1 MLLWIKIGVD
11 KVNNILSSN
20 VLDKFKGAM
29 MNFGTSVLPKII
41 AALIIVVAGLIVI
54 KIIKRIVRKALVG
67 SKAQLDI
74 SLINFVVRAIGIC
87 LKVVLVLSALATIGI
102 STTGIIAAFSAC
114 AVAISLALKDSLG
127 NIAGGIMMLI
137 SQPFSTGDFIDV
149 DGSAG
154 TVLKIDMV
162 HTTLLTPDNRQ
173 VVIPNGQLMNKTI
186 TDYSKEATRRMDLK
200 FSIGYDDD
208 AELAVKII
216 TDVVS
221 AHEFTLKDPAPFIR
235 VTEYADSAVVITA
248 RAWCESANYW
258 SLHFDLLEQVKKE
271 FDKNGITIPYN
282 QLDVHVVD
290 KK

>member
-1 MLLWIKIGVD
+1 MLSL
-11 KVNNILSSN
+11 LSS
-20 VLDKFKGAM
+20 DIFGKIKGAM
-29 MNFGTSVLPKII
+29 LNFGTSVLPKIVAAIVII
-41 AALIIVVAGLIVI
+41 AVGLIVI
-54 KIIKRIVRKALVG
+54 KIIKRIIKKALVG

-74 SLINFVVRAIGIC
+74 SLINFIVRAIGIC
-87 LKVVLVLSALATIGI
+87 LNVVLVLSALATIGI

-149 DGSAG
+149 DGAAG

-186 TDYSKEATRRMDLK
+186 TDYSKEATRRMDVK
-200 FSIGYDDD
+200 FSISYDNDTD
-208 AELAVKII
+208 LAVKVIS
-216 TDVVS
+216 DVVN

-235 VTEYADSAVVITA
+235 ITEYADSAIVITA

-258 SLHFDLLEQVKKE
+258 TLNFDLLEQVKKE

-282 QLDVHVVD
+282 QLDVHVID

>member
-1 MLLWIKIGVD
+1 MYNL
-11 KVNNILSSN
+11 LSSS
-20 VLDKFKGAM
+20 VLSKFKGVM
-29 MNFGTSVLPKII
+29 INFGTSVLPKII
-41 AALIIVVAGLIVI
+41 AALVIIIVGLIVI
-54 KIIKRIVRKALVG
+54 KIIKRLIKKALLG
-67 SKAQLDI
+67 SKAPLDI
-74 SLINFVVRAIGIC
+74 SLINFVVRAVGIC

-149 DGSAG
+149 DGAAG
-154 TVLKIDMV
+154 SVLKIDMV
-162 HTTLLTPDNRQ
+162 HTTLLTPDNKQ

-186 TDYSKEATRRMDLK
+186 IDYSKETTRRMDVK
-200 FSIGYDDD
+200 FGISYDNDT
-208 AELAVKII
+208 ELAIKII
-216 TDVVS
+216 TDVVN
-221 AHEFTLKDPAPFIR
+221 AHKSTLKDPKPFIR
-235 VTEYADSAVVITA
+235 ITEYGASAVVITA
-248 RAWCESANYW
+248 RVWCDSANYW
-258 SLHFDLLEQVKKE
+258 ELNFDLLEQVKKE